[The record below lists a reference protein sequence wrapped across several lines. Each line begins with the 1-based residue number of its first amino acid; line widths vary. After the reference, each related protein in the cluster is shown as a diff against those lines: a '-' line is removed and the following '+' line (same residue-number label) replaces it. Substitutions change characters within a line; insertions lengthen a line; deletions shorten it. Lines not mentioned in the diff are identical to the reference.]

1 MHEIGKEIRG
11 GIMKKVALLGD
22 SIRLIGY
29 GTKVPELLGEEYE
42 VFQPD
47 DNCRFVKYTL
57 RGVFDWREQL
67 KGCAVIHWNNGLW
80 DTSVNL
86 FNDGKPFTLE
96 EEYVENMLRVAVELK
111 KHAPRVIFA
120 TTTPV
125 RPDYEYNDN
134 AIIDRYNAV
143 LVPKLQGLG
152 VEINDL
158 NSLVKP
164 HVYEYIRDDD
174 KIHLSE
180 AGIDACAKQVVSFI
194 KAK

>member
-1 MHEIGKEIRG
+1 
-11 GIMKKVALLGD
+11 MKKVALLGD

-57 RGVFDWREQL
+57 RGVFEWREQL
-67 KGCAVIHWNNGLW
+67 KGCDVIHWNNGLW

-86 FNDGKPFTLE
+86 FGDGKPFTSE
-96 EEYVENMLRVAVELK
+96 VEYVENMLRVATELK
-111 KHAPRVIFA
+111 KLAPRVIFA

-134 AIIDRYNAV
+134 DIIERYNAV
-143 LVPKLQGLG
+143 LVPKLQEMGL
-152 VEINDL
+152 EINDL
-158 NSLVKP
+158 NGLVKP
-164 HVYEYIRDDD
+164 HLYEYIRDDD

-180 AGIDACAKQVVSFI
+180 KGIDACAKQVVAFI

>member
-1 MHEIGKEIRG
+1 
-11 GIMKKVALLGD
+11 MKKVALLGD

-29 GTKVPELLGEEYE
+29 GTKVPELLGEEYK

-57 RGVFDWREQL
+57 RGIFDWREQL
-67 KGCAVIHWNNGLW
+67 TGCDVIHWNNGLW
-80 DTSVNL
+80 DASVHL
-86 FNDGKPFTLE
+86 FDDGKPFTSE
-96 EEYVENMLRVAVELK
+96 EEYVENMLRVATELK
-111 KHAPRVIFA
+111 KLAPRVIFA

-143 LVPKLQGLG
+143 LVPKLQKMGL
-152 VEINDL
+152 EINDL

-164 HVYEYIRDDD
+164 HVYEYLRDDD
-174 KIHLSE
+174 KIHLSKE
-180 AGIDACAKQVVSFI
+180 GIDACAKQVVSFI

>member
-1 MHEIGKEIRG
+1 MI
-11 GIMKKVALLGD
+11 KVALLGD
-22 SIRLIGY
+22 SIRLVGY
-29 GTKVPELLGEEYE
+29 GTVVPKLLGEEYE
-42 VFQPD
+42 VFQPAE
-47 DNCRFVKYTL
+47 NCRFAKYTL
-57 RGVFDWREQL
+57 RGLFDWQDEL
-67 KGCAVIHWNNGLW
+67 KGCDIVHWNNGLW

-86 FNDGKPFTLE
+86 FDDGKPFTAE

-111 KHAPRVIFA
+111 KLAPRVIFA

-143 LVPKLQGLG
+143 LVPKLQELG
-152 VEINDL
+152 IEINDL

-164 HVYEYIRDDD
+164 RVYEYIRDDD

-180 AGIDACAKQVVSFI
+180 KGIDACAKQVAAFI

>member
-1 MHEIGKEIRG
+1 
-11 GIMKKVALLGD
+11 MKKVALLGD

-42 VFQPD
+42 VFQPAE
-47 DNCRFVKYTL
+47 NCRFVKYTL

-67 KGCAVIHWNNGLW
+67 KGSDVIHWNNGLW

-86 FNDGKPFTLE
+86 FDDGKPFTSE
-96 EEYVENMLRVAVELK
+96 EEYVENMLRVAAELK
-111 KHAPRVIFA
+111 KLAPRVIFA

-134 AIIDRYNAV
+134 QMIDRYNSI
-143 LVPKLQGLG
+143 LVPKLQAMGL
-152 VEINDL
+152 EINDL
-158 NSLVKP
+158 NALVKP
-164 HVYEYIRDDD
+164 RVYEYVRDDD

-180 AGIDACAKQVVSFI
+180 TGIEACAMQVAEFI
-194 KAK
+194 RNGK